1 MMDISD
7 PIVVAM
13 SPQPN
18 AMPDKYLPP
27 DMAELLLTSEFD
39 PSHDSSE
46 PENGFPC
53 LQSRN
58 RNF

>member
-1 MMDISD
+1 
-7 PIVVAM
+7 
-13 SPQPN
+13 
-18 AMPDKYLPP
+18 
-27 DMAELLLTSEFD
+27 LLTSEFD

-58 RNF
+58 RNFWFQCISMQWCWRVTWQRIMSVMSAVVNIK